1 VADTPAED
9 ETTASE
15 NLLMALSVPEILMP
29 SFGALTSKGYIECAV
44 PLSVLCT
51 AVGTVCP
58 LFAPLSSGDD
68 WWPDYLADA
77 DIRQRYFK
85 TGTSELKDPT
95 LVQRRRDRLWIDK
108 KILVPAN
115 RWMQAVGQCHD
126 LPHCNHWGAG
136 VRVVCFR

>member
-77 DIRQRYFK
+77 DIRQRYFR
-85 TGTSELKDPT
+85 TGTSELTRLSYRDVAIGCGSTRRSWSPPT
-95 LVQRRRDRLWIDK
+95 GGCRRSGSVMICRTAIT
-108 KILVPAN
+108 
-115 RWMQAVGQCHD
+115 
-126 LPHCNHWGAG
+126 GAP
-136 VRVVCFR
+136 V